1 MTIGREVATKRSA
14 HPFPCMGEGGE
25 AGDRPTPL
33 SPYRPPP
40 PPGTGKVA
48 GRDKPETG
56 VVTRHGEIPH
66 DAARFWSVEVYR
78 CDPQESPHGR
88 MVSYRLPRID
98 KMTVL
103 DALVH
108 IQRYHDRSLAFRY
121 ACRLGMCGTCTVM
134 VNDIPRWA
142 CRTSIER
149 LEVETIRI
157 APLRFLPVIK
167 DVLVDYEPF
176 FAKARAAQ
184 AYFIPQEDRPE
195 VALIPPTSRQRR
207 AIDPNLECITCGAC
221 YASCT
226 MLAHDG
232 EYLGPAALNRAYTLV
247 RDSRDGARRARLAA
261 VGGEHGCWRC
271 HSLFNCTEVCPKH
284 LSPTRA
290 IQGLKRAIVLD
301 WLRTH
306 LVP

>member
-1 MTIGREVATKRSA
+1 MNLSEHSVRS
-14 HPFPCMGEGGE
+14 PE
-25 AGDRPTPL
+25 ASVSAAETRQIE
-33 SPYRPPP
+33 SP
-40 PPGTGKVA
+40 GSADG
-48 GRDKPETG
+48 
-56 VVTRHGEIPH
+56 
-66 DAARFWSVEVYR
+66 FWSIEVYR
-78 CDPQESPHGR
+78 CDPEQSPQGH
-88 MVSYRLPRID
+88 MVRYRVPRIE
-98 KMTVL
+98 KMTIL

-134 VNDIPRWA
+134 VNDVPRWA

-149 LEVETIRI
+149 LGRETVRI
-157 APLRFLPVIK
+157 APLRYLPVIK

-176 FAKARAAQ
+176 FAKYRAAQ
-184 AYFIPQEDRPE
+184 SFFVPHQERTE
-195 VALIPPTSRQRR
+195 VAPISPASRERR
-207 AIDPNLECITCGAC
+207 AIDPNLECIACGAC

-226 MLAHDG
+226 MLAHDA
-232 EYLGPAALNRAYTLV
+232 EYLGPAALNRAFTLV
-247 RDSRDGARRARLAA
+247 RDSRDGARHERLAA

-301 WLRTH
+301 WLRTR
-306 LVP
+306 LAP

>member
-1 MTIGREVATKRSA
+1 MREDAMANEPGGDSARS
-14 HPFPCMGEGGE
+14 
-25 AGDRPTPL
+25 
-33 SPYRPPP
+33 
-40 PPGTGKVA
+40 
-48 GRDKPETG
+48 PETPAFPAQALRAESPG
-56 VVTRHGEIPH
+56 
-66 DAARFWSVEVYR
+66 AAGGFWSVEVFRY
-78 CDPQESPHGR
+78 DPEQSSQAH
-88 MVSYRLPRID
+88 MVPYPVPRIE
-98 KMTVL
+98 KMTIL

-108 IQRYHDRSLAFRY
+108 IQRHHDRSLSFRY

-134 VNDIPRWA
+134 VNGVPRWA

-149 LEVETIRI
+149 LGVETIRI
-157 APLRFLPVIK
+157 APLRFLPVLK

-176 FAKARAAQ
+176 FTKSRAAQ
-184 AYFIPQEDRPE
+184 SYFVPRQERTEP
-195 VALIPPTSRQRR
+195 VPISPASRERR
-207 AIDPNLECITCGAC
+207 AIDPNLECIMCGAC

-226 MLAHDG
+226 MLSHDA

-247 RDSRDGARRARLAA
+247 RDSRDGMRRERLAA

-301 WLRTH
+301 WLRTRLAPPSPVAPLDVGEKGH
-306 LVP
+306 DSH

>member
-1 MTIGREVATKRSA
+1 VKSPGAA
-14 HPFPCMGEGGE
+14 GE
-25 AGDRPTPL
+25 
-33 SPYRPPP
+33 
-40 PPGTGKVA
+40 
-48 GRDKPETG
+48 
-56 VVTRHGEIPH
+56 
-66 DAARFWSVEVYR
+66 FWSIEVLR
-78 CDPQESPHGR
+78 CDPEQSSQAR
-88 MVSYRLPRID
+88 MVSYRVPRVE
-98 KMTVL
+98 KMTIL

-108 IQRYHDRSLAFRY
+108 IQRHHDRSLAFRY

-134 VNDIPRWA
+134 VNGIPRWA

-149 LEVETIRI
+149 LGVETIRI
-157 APLRFLPVIK
+157 EPLRFLPVVK

-176 FAKARAAQ
+176 FAKHRAAQ
-184 AYFIPQEDRPE
+184 AYFVPGQERPE
-195 VALIPPTSRQRR
+195 VAPISPASRERR

-226 MLAHDG
+226 MLSHDA

-247 RDSRDGARRARLAA
+247 RDSRDGIRRERLAA

-306 LVP
+306 LAP

>member
-1 MTIGREVATKRSA
+1 MRAYGVPRIEKMTI
-14 HPFPCMGEGGE
+14 
-25 AGDRPTPL
+25 
-33 SPYRPPP
+33 
-40 PPGTGKVA
+40 
-48 GRDKPETG
+48 
-56 VVTRHGEIPH
+56 
-66 DAARFWSVEVYR
+66 
-78 CDPQESPHGR
+78 
-88 MVSYRLPRID
+88 
-98 KMTVL
+98 L
-103 DALVH
+103 DALVY
-108 IQRYHDRSLAFRY
+108 IQRHYDRSLAFRY

-134 VNDIPRWA
+134 VNEVPRWA

-149 LEVETIRI
+149 LGVETIRI

-176 FAKARAAQ
+176 FAKYRAAQ
-184 AYFIPQEDRPE
+184 SYFVPREGGSE
-195 VALIPPTSRQRR
+195 VAPIAPASRERR
-207 AIDPNLECITCGAC
+207 AIDPNLECISCGAC

-226 MLAHDG
+226 MLAHDA

-247 RDSRDGARRARLAA
+247 RDSRDGTRRERLAA

-301 WLRTH
+301 WLRTR
-306 LVP
+306 LTPQSPETAP

>member
-1 MTIGREVATKRSA
+1 MANEPIRDSVRSLEA
-14 HPFPCMGEGGE
+14 PASTAETPRAESPGSTGG
-25 AGDRPTPL
+25 
-33 SPYRPPP
+33 
-40 PPGTGKVA
+40 
-48 GRDKPETG
+48 
-56 VVTRHGEIPH
+56 
-66 DAARFWSVEVYR
+66 FWPIEVYR
-78 CDPQESPHGR
+78 CDPEQSLQGH
-88 MVSYRLPRID
+88 MVPYRVPRIE
-98 KMTVL
+98 KMTILDVL
-103 DALVH
+103 VY
-108 IQRYHDRSLAFRY
+108 IQRHHDRSLAFRY

-134 VNDIPRWA
+134 VNDVPRWA

-149 LEVETIRI
+149 LGGETIRI
-157 APLRFLPVIK
+157 APLRFLPVVK

-176 FAKARAAQ
+176 FTKYRAAQ
-184 AYFIPQEDRPE
+184 SYFVPRQE
-195 VALIPPTSRQRR
+195 PTEAAPISPASRERR

-226 MLAHDG
+226 MLAHDA

-247 RDSRDGARRARLAA
+247 RDSRDGLRRGRLAA

-301 WLRTH
+301 WLRTR
-306 LVP
+306 LAPLSPKDTP

>member
-1 MTIGREVATKRSA
+1 MPEDAMTNDPAIHAA
-14 HPFPCMGEGGE
+14 HPSSASVARDETLPGSESEGVSG
-25 AGDRPTPL
+25 
-33 SPYRPPP
+33 
-40 PPGTGKVA
+40 
-48 GRDKPETG
+48 
-56 VVTRHGEIPH
+56 
-66 DAARFWSVEVYR
+66 FWSVHVYR
-78 CDPQESPHGR
+78 CDPEQSPHGDL
-88 MVSYRLPRID
+88 VAYWVPRIE
-98 KMTVL
+98 KMTIL
-103 DALVH
+103 DALVY
-108 IQRYHDRSLAFRY
+108 IQRHHDRSLAFRY

-134 VNDIPRWA
+134 INDVPRWA

-149 LEVETIRI
+149 LGGETIRI

-167 DVLVDYEPF
+167 DVLVDYAPF
-176 FAKARAAQ
+176 FAKYHAARGYFVPRAERTEAAPI
-184 AYFIPQEDRPE
+184 AP
-195 VALIPPTSRQRR
+195 ASRERR

-226 MLAHDG
+226 MLGHDT

-247 RDSRDGARRARLAA
+247 HDCRDAARRERLNA

-301 WLRTH
+301 WLREH
-306 LVP
+306 VSPLSPKGGPRGREKR

>member
-1 MTIGREVATKRSA
+1 MANEPIRDSVRSPEA
-14 HPFPCMGEGGE
+14 PASTAETRRAESPDSTEG
-25 AGDRPTPL
+25 
-33 SPYRPPP
+33 
-40 PPGTGKVA
+40 
-48 GRDKPETG
+48 
-56 VVTRHGEIPH
+56 
-66 DAARFWSVEVYR
+66 FWSIEVYR
-78 CDPQESPHGR
+78 CDPEQSLQGH
-88 MVSYRLPRID
+88 MVPYRVPRIER
-98 KMTVL
+98 TTIL
-103 DALVH
+103 DALVY
-108 IQRYHDRSLAFRY
+108 IQRHHDRSLAFRY

-134 VNDIPRWA
+134 VNDVPRWA

-149 LEVETIRI
+149 LGGETIRI
-157 APLRFLPVIK
+157 GPLRFLPVVK

-176 FAKARAAQ
+176 FTKYRAAQ
-184 AYFIPQEDRPE
+184 SYFVPRQE
-195 VALIPPTSRQRR
+195 PTEAAPISPASRERR

-226 MLAHDG
+226 MLAHDA

-247 RDSRDGARRARLAA
+247 RDSRDGLRRSRLAA

-301 WLRTH
+301 WLRTR
-306 LVP
+306 LAPLSPKDTP

>member
-1 MTIGREVATKRSA
+1 MAKGRRGRKDT
-14 HPFPCMGEGGE
+14 
-25 AGDRPTPL
+25 
-33 SPYRPPP
+33 
-40 PPGTGKVA
+40 
-48 GRDKPETG
+48 GRDEPATG
-56 VVTRHGEIPH
+56 SALGQGESSH
-66 DAARFWSVEVYR
+66 NAGRFWSVEVYR
-78 CDPQESPHGR
+78 YDPEQVAGGA
-88 MVSYRLPRID
+88 MVSYQVPRIE
-98 KMTVL
+98 KMTIL
-103 DALVH
+103 DVLVH

-134 VNDIPRWA
+134 VNDVPRWA
-142 CRTSIER
+142 CRTSVER

-176 FAKARAAQ
+176 FAKSRAAQ
-184 AYFIPQEDRPE
+184 AYFVPGGERAE
-195 VALIPPTSRQRR
+195 VAPIPPASRERR

-226 MLAHDG
+226 MLAHDA

-247 RDSRDGARRARLAA
+247 RDSRDGARRERLAA

-301 WLRTH
+301 WLRTR
-306 LVP
+306 LAR

>member
-1 MTIGREVATKRSA
+1 MVPYRVPRIEKMTILDV
-14 HPFPCMGEGGE
+14 
-25 AGDRPTPL
+25 L
-33 SPYRPPP
+33 
-40 PPGTGKVA
+40 
-48 GRDKPETG
+48 
-56 VVTRHGEIPH
+56 
-66 DAARFWSVEVYR
+66 VY
-78 CDPQESPHGR
+78 
-88 MVSYRLPRID
+88 
-98 KMTVL
+98 
-103 DALVH
+103 
-108 IQRYHDRSLAFRY
+108 IQRHHDRSLAFRY

-134 VNDIPRWA
+134 VNDVPRWA

-149 LEVETIRI
+149 LGGETIRI
-157 APLRFLPVIK
+157 APLRFLPVVK

-176 FAKARAAQ
+176 FTKYRAAQ
-184 AYFIPQEDRPE
+184 SYFVPRQE
-195 VALIPPTSRQRR
+195 PTEAAPISPASRERR

-226 MLAHDG
+226 MLAHDA

-247 RDSRDGARRARLAA
+247 RDSRDGLRRGRLAA

-301 WLRTH
+301 WLRTR
-306 LVP
+306 LAPLSPNDTP

>member
-1 MTIGREVATKRSA
+1 MANEPIRDFVRSPEA
-14 HPFPCMGEGGE
+14 PASTAETRRANSPGSTGG
-25 AGDRPTPL
+25 
-33 SPYRPPP
+33 
-40 PPGTGKVA
+40 
-48 GRDKPETG
+48 
-56 VVTRHGEIPH
+56 
-66 DAARFWSVEVYR
+66 FWSIEVYR
-78 CDPQESPHGR
+78 CDPEQSLQGHLVP
-88 MVSYRLPRID
+88 YRVPRIE
-98 KMTVL
+98 KMTIL
-103 DALVH
+103 DALVY
-108 IQRYHDRSLAFRY
+108 IQRHHDRSLAFRY

-134 VNDIPRWA
+134 VNDVPRWA

-149 LEVETIRI
+149 LGGETIRI
-157 APLRFLPVIK
+157 APLRFLPVVK

-176 FAKARAAQ
+176 FTKYRAAQ
-184 AYFIPQEDRPE
+184 SYFVPRQE
-195 VALIPPTSRQRR
+195 PTEAAPISPASRERR

-226 MLAHDG
+226 MLAHDA

-247 RDSRDGARRARLAA
+247 RDSRDGLRRGRLAA

-301 WLRTH
+301 WLRTR
-306 LVP
+306 LAPLSPKDTP

>member
-1 MTIGREVATKRSA
+1 MAKGRDGEPTAPSLCSAPWIGEGQGGGDRSA
-14 HPFPCMGEGGE
+14 RFPPHL
-25 AGDRPTPL
+25 D
-33 SPYRPPP
+33 PP
-40 PPGTGKVA
+40 PPGGRKDI
-48 GRDKPETG
+48 GRDEPATG
-56 VVTRHGEIPH
+56 AAPGQGESSH
-66 DAARFWSVEVYR
+66 NAGWFWSVEVYR
-78 CDPQESPHGR
+78 VDPEQSPQGH
-88 MVSYRLPRID
+88 MVSYRVPCID
-98 KMTVL
+98 KMTIL
-103 DALVH
+103 DALVY
-108 IQRYHDRSLAFRY
+108 IQRYYDRSLAFRY

-134 VNDIPRWA
+134 VNDVPRWA

-149 LEVETIRI
+149 LEVEAISI

-176 FAKARAAQ
+176 FAKYRAAQ
-184 AYFIPQEDRPE
+184 AYFVPGEERPE
-195 VALIPPTSRQRR
+195 VAPIPPASRERR

-226 MLAHDG
+226 MLAHDA
-232 EYLGPAALNRAYTLV
+232 EYLGPAALNRAFTLV
-247 RDSRDGARRARLAA
+247 RDSRDGARHERLAA

-301 WLRTH
+301 
-306 LVP
+306 